1 MILFVKIQFYLLI
14 YHFMSLKVHTQG
26 YYSYTDNN
34 AG

>member
-14 YHFMSLKVHTQG
+14 YHFMLKVHTQG